1 MKKFIL
7 NCLIISLL
15 FVFIPFHSLAMDATD
30 TELLE
35 NDATITLFEGKIKRY
50 NEDTHTILLK
60 LKDGEKISIS
70 LDWNTSLI
78 GYESPEEIKRG
89 QKVKI
94 WYSNTTQQ
102 PTAIK
107 IEKKM
112 ILGC

>member
-7 NCLIISLL
+7 NFLFISLSL
-15 FVFIPFHSLAMDATD
+15 ALIPFQSFAMDATD

-35 NDATITLFEGKIKRY
+35 NDTTVTLVEGKVKRY
-50 NEDTHTILLK
+50 DEDTHTVLLT
-60 LKDGEKISIS
+60 LKDGEKISIII
-70 LDWNTSLI
+70 DWNTSLI
-78 GYESPEEIKRG
+78 GYESPNDIKRG

-94 WYSNTTQQ
+94 WYSNTAQQ